1 VKNKK
6 TTYYCYSNTNVG
18 VRYFKVK
25 EGKPVL
31 QIISSIQKKKGRAYC
46 IGVTY
51 MSYTTF
57 IGSWGWKKKESRFIK
72 EISKGKFN
80 SVLDKMIKIILK

>member
-1 VKNKK
+1 MKNKN
-6 TTYYCYSNTNVG
+6 TTYYRYSNPNVG
-18 VRYFKVK
+18 ERYFKVK

-31 QIISSIQKKKGRAYC
+31 QIIKSVQQKRGRAYC

-72 EISKGKFN
+72 EISKDKFN
-80 SVLDKMIKIILK
+80 SVLDKMIKTILK